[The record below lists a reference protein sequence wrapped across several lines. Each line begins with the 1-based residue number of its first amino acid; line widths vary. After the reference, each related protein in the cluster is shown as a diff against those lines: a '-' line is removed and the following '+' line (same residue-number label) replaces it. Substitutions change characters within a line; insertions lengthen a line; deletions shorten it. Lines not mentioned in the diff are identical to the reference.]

1 MMNIY
6 TRNEKI
12 IPVPIE
18 DEMRLSYMDYAM
30 SVIVSRALPD
40 VRDGL
45 KPVQRRILVA
55 MNDLNLSPG
64 RPFRKCAKI
73 AGDVSGNYHPHG
85 EQVVY
90 PTLVR
95 LAQDFSLRYPMV
107 SGQGNFG
114 SVDGDPPAAMRYTEA
129 RMASVAMEMLRDME
143 KDTVNYRPNYDE
155 TLSEPV
161 VLPAAVPNLLVNG
174 ASGIAVGMATSIPP
188 HNMGEVI
195 DGLIMLIDD
204 PEAGLKDLLQAVKG
218 PDFPTG
224 GVIMGRDG
232 IFQAY
237 KTGRGSVKMRG
248 KAHIERKSKASEKDK
263 IVITAIPYQV
273 NKSVLVE
280 NIAHLVRDKK
290 ITGIS
295 DVRDESDKDG
305 IRVVIEIK
313 RDEQADVVLNH
324 IYNKTQMHTSMGI
337 TMLALVRGRPMV
349 LNLKEMLSYY
359 LDHRREVVT
368 RRTKFE
374 LAKAEARAHIL
385 EGLKIALDRIDEVIK
400 TIRASKT
407 VESAREAL
415 VAGFGLSEI
424 QAQAI
429 LDMRL
434 QRLTGLEREK
444 VENEYVELLK
454 TIARLQQIL
463 ANDIQLMGI
472 IRQELLDIRAKF
484 ADERRSEIVD
494 SVVDITTED
503 LIVQEDMVVTISHTG
518 YIKRL
523 PVSAYRR
530 QNRGGRGVIGGGRK
544 DEDFIRHLF
553 IASTHA
559 YILFFTDQGKCFWRK
574 VYEVPEGGRLSRG
587 KAIPNLLNIGA
598 EERVTA
604 FIHVMAFD
612 EGFNLL
618 MITQRGVVKKTS
630 LSAYSRPRSGGI
642 IAINLDDGDRLIDVE
657 MTDGE
662 REVLIATRNGKAIR
676 FHEKDLRGMGR
687 VSRGVK
693 GISLQDND
701 VVVGATLVEPD
712 STVLTVTEN
721 GYGKRSRFSD
731 YRMQKRGGK
740 GVINMRICDR
750 NGPVVGF
757 KTVSDAD
764 DLMIITAMGIVI
776 RIPVGQVRVSSRS
789 VQGVRFIRLADQ
801 DKAVAVAEL
810 AVKEEDPDEEEPAGE
825 GEAVPF
831 D

>member
-1 MMNIY
+1 MNIY

-12 IPVPIE
+12 VPVPIE

-55 MNDLNLSPG
+55 MNDLNLTPG
-64 RPFRKCAKI
+64 RPYRKCAKI

-95 LAQDFSLRYPMV
+95 LAQDFSLRYPLV

-129 RMASVAMEMLRDME
+129 RMAHMSIDILRDME

-161 VLPAAVPNLLVNG
+161 VLPSAVPNLLVNG
-174 ASGIAVGMATSIPP
+174 SAGIAVGMATSIPP
-188 HNMGEVI
+188 HNVGEVL
-195 DGLIMLIDD
+195 DGLVALIDN
-204 PEAGLKDLLQAVKG
+204 PEAGVKDLLKNIKG

-224 GVIMGRDG
+224 GVIMGREG

-248 KAHIERKSKASEKDK
+248 KAHIERKKKASDKDK
-263 IVITAIPYQV
+263 IVMTEIPYQV
-273 NKSVLVE
+273 NKSSLVE

-305 IRVVIEIK
+305 IRVVLEIK

-324 IYNKTQMHTSMGI
+324 VYNKTQMQTSMGI
-337 TMLALVRGRPMV
+337 TMLALVKGRPMV
-349 LNLKEMLSYY
+349 LNLKEMLSHY

-385 EGLKIALDRIDEVIK
+385 EGLKIALDHIDEVIK

-407 VESAREAL
+407 VEAAKESLVKKFSLSA
-415 VAGFGLSEI
+415 V

-463 ANDIQLMGI
+463 SSDVQLMGI
-472 IRQELLDIRAKF
+472 IRQELLDMKAKY
-484 ADERRSEIVD
+484 ADERRTEIVE

-503 LIVQEDMVVTISHTG
+503 LIAEEDMVVTISHAG

-559 YILFFTDQGKCFWRK
+559 CMLFFTDRGKCYWLK
-574 VYEVPEGGRLSRG
+574 VYELPEGGRLSRG
-587 KAIPNLLNIGA
+587 KAIPNLLNTGSD
-598 EERVTA
+598 ERITA
-604 FIHVMAFD
+604 FIHVMNFD
-612 EGFNLL
+612 DGANLL
-618 MITQRGVVKKTS
+618 MITGRGVVKKTP
-630 LSAYSRPRSGGI
+630 LTAYSRPRAGGI
-642 IAINLDDGDRLIDVE
+642 IAINLDESDRLIDVE
-657 MTDGE
+657 LTDG
-662 REVLIATRNGKAIR
+662 RQEVLLGTRQGKAIR
-676 FHEKDLRGMGR
+676 FPETDLREMGR
-687 VSRGVK
+687 VVRGVR
-693 GISLQDND
+693 GISLAKDD

-712 STVLTVTEN
+712 ATVLTVTEN

-731 YRMQKRGGK
+731 YRLQKRGGK
-740 GVINMRICDR
+740 GIINMRISGK
-750 NGPVVGF
+750 NGPVAGF
-757 KTVSDAD
+757 KTVCDAD

-776 RIPVGQVRVSSRS
+776 RIPVDQVRVSSRS
-789 VQGVRFIRLADQ
+789 VQGVRFIRLADK
-801 DKAVAVAEL
+801 DKVVAVAEL
-810 AVKEEDPDEEEPAGE
+810 AVKEDAEDGQDAEALPA
-825 GEAVPF
+825 